1 MIETKRQR
9 PVPDRSVWTL
19 NVAPDSLYGIGNSYA
34 FDTIGILKTSR
45 SFEDWR
51 LEVVNVPVEM
61 E

>member
-1 MIETKRQR
+1 M
-9 PVPDRSVWTL
+9 
-19 NVAPDSLYGIGNSYA
+19 APDSLYGIGNSYA

-51 LEVVNVPVEM
+51 LEVVNVPVEI